1 MSPVQQASSGPSDS
15 SPQERPLSWSNHS
28 GSNTPTHDRGYL
40 GATSFGA
47 VIEEART
54 SLSLLSA
61 LDLNQTHVD
70 SRREESNVFS
80 RELTPPLQEM
90 CLYVLRCLADHLS
103 EDSEQPDDSA
113 DHHHGW
119 EDEAVDRIINSL
131 RSAFAQSRDQGEE
144 GLKIIAER
152 ISRNTERPIRDDVS
166 TKEEWLHQF
175 CGENLRWESLG
186 LLWASLQRVSDI
198 LHSICCRHLDWLA
211 AKYSTKTGCTCLDY
225 CITISRHLA
234 EQNILLLDIARRRS
248 TLESIV
254 CGEARVPSYVSFGIA
269 VTMMTFLG
277 LHVQQH
283 DALYQPTLCSENRRR
298 LFYQIFTSDKLVVS
312 FTGRP
317 PLVSRRF
324 CSTPLPL
331 DISDEDLASD
341 ASKLNRAVAS
351 LDPNGWNTH
360 GAMYSVT
367 VIRARAMIAHV
378 RDELVEIALSHN
390 ISVSLEHLREIK
402 ARQYRMFSEFPTS
415 LMYQPED
422 LTDPAVDIRK
432 VYVKVLVHLEHLKN
446 IFLAERLLMLHGEV
460 DNGDIIV
467 TSFAMLKRVL
477 LFWTNRERFYLPS
490 IRRNFEWHTLVY
502 GAPAA
507 GILCLELLRPTVPR
521 LHPKDTEVSRSS
533 IIQQLSL
540 LVALLDW
547 VNPSAPNRDL
557 CVDSRTIIQ
566 RVLDH
571 HLNFGMDAANM
582 NAPMEW
588 GPMSIPDFN
597 FDLVNTFDWVR
608 SGTQ

>member
-1 MSPVQQASSGPSDS
+1 MDSAEGAPFALPRRLNGRLAACDPCRSRKVACDHTRPVCNRCRRRASSSECVYSEPDPRTRPLKGPRRQVPNMSPVQQASSGPSDS

-103 EDSEQPDDSA
+103 EDSEQPDESA

-119 EDEAVDRIINSL
+119 EDEAVGRIINSL
-131 RSAFAQSRDQGEE
+131 RSAFAQSRDQEEE

-254 CGEARVPSYVSFGIA
+254 CGEARRFLSS
-269 VTMMTFLG
+269 TF
-277 LHVQQH
+277 
-283 DALYQPTLCSENRRR
+283 A
-298 LFYQIFTSDKLVVS
+298 
-312 FTGRP
+312 
-317 PLVSRRF
+317 
-324 CSTPLPL
+324 
-331 DISDEDLASD
+331 
-341 ASKLNRAVAS
+341 
-351 LDPNGWNTH
+351 
-360 GAMYSVT
+360 
-367 VIRARAMIAHV
+367 
-378 RDELVEIALSHN
+378 
-390 ISVSLEHLREIK
+390 
-402 ARQYRMFSEFPTS
+402 
-415 LMYQPED
+415 
-422 LTDPAVDIRK
+422 
-432 VYVKVLVHLEHLKN
+432 
-446 IFLAERLLMLHGEV
+446 
-460 DNGDIIV
+460 
-467 TSFAMLKRVL
+467 
-477 LFWTNRERFYLPS
+477 
-490 IRRNFEWHTLVY
+490 LVY
-502 GAPAA
+502 F
-507 GILCLELLRPTVPR
+507 
-521 LHPKDTEVSRSS
+521 S
-533 IIQQLSL
+533 
-540 LVALLDW
+540 
-547 VNPSAPNRDL
+547 
-557 CVDSRTIIQ
+557 
-566 RVLDH
+566 
-571 HLNFGMDAANM
+571 
-582 NAPMEW
+582 
-588 GPMSIPDFN
+588 
-597 FDLVNTFDWVR
+597 
-608 SGTQ
+608 

>member
-1 MSPVQQASSGPSDS
+1 MSPVQQASGGPADS

-90 CLYVLRCLADHLS
+90 CLYVLRCLAENLS
-103 EDSEQPDDSA
+103 EDSKQPDDSA
-113 DHHHGW
+113 DHDHGW

-152 ISRNTERPIRDDVS
+152 ISRNTERPLRDDVS

-225 CITISRHLA
+225 CVTISRHLA
-234 EQNILLLDIARRRS
+234 EQNILLLDISRRRS

-254 CGEARVPSYVSFGIA
+254 CGEA
-269 VTMMTFLG
+269 
-277 LHVQQH
+277 H
-283 DALYQPTLCSENRRR
+283 
-298 LFYQIFTSDKLVVS
+298 
-312 FTGRP
+312 
-317 PLVSRRF
+317 
-324 CSTPLPL
+324 
-331 DISDEDLASD
+331 ISDEDLASD
-341 ASKLNRAVAS
+341 AGTLNRAVAS
-351 LDPNGWNTH
+351 LDANGWNTK

-402 ARQYRMFSEFPTS
+402 AHQYRMFSEFPQS

-490 IRRNFEWHTLVY
+490 IRRNFEWH
-502 GAPAA
+502 
-507 GILCLELLRPTVPR
+507 
-521 LHPKDTEVSRSS
+521 
-533 IIQQLSL
+533 
-540 LVALLDW
+540 
-547 VNPSAPNRDL
+547 
-557 CVDSRTIIQ
+557 

-582 NAPMEW
+582 NAPMQW